1 VDKEWIETI
10 ALEVVVDGRARLFF
24 FLLVI
29 QPAED
34 GADIAHTE
42 TNNLQ

>member
-1 VDKEWIETI
+1 VDKEWIETS
-10 ALEVVVDGRARLFF
+10 ALGVVVDGRARLFF
-24 FLLVI
+24 FLI